1 MKTEHLITNG
11 NISNENA
18 RPSYLLIAIGGAG
31 KDSAQSAK
39 KQHQAAGN
47 PFAFYTLAIDTDPKD
62 FDAFDFPIDIAPT
75 RDAVSAMAANPQKYG
90 IACRAIIEQHGDLL
104 DYETLGHGARTTRLV
119 TQAAFELYEEQ
130 IIKGLQ
136 QAIYSLLRQG
146 QSQRIQPVVL
156 ASFGGGTGSAGVILL
171 QDFFMDPIKKRQ
183 ITLGLQPELVARPLL
198 FAIDPYAHALQQSS
212 DEASKR
218 ILANIYAT
226 RVELAEY
233 EKIGKDYQYCFHL
246 GLGND
251 AGAIFSTIEQVC
263 EANGVMVWEWMATY
277 AIFKSRAVDGLDFYK
292 KTCRYRGNDIP
303 ELHYPKDQIP
313 EYGEHIDEET
323 ADEKTTDGNNADAK
337 TTDEKEEDE
346 H

>member
-18 RPSYLLIAIGGAG
+18 RPAYLLIAIGGAG
-31 KDSAQSAK
+31 KDSAQSAE
-39 KQHQAAGN
+39 KQHQAAGS
-47 PFAFYTLAIDTDPKD
+47 PFAFYTVAIDTDPKD
-62 FDAFDFPIDIAPT
+62 FDAFDLAIDIAPT
-75 RDAVSAMAANPQKYG
+75 RNTVSAMAANPQKYG
-90 IACRAIIEQHGDLL
+90 IACRAIIEQHDDLL

-119 TQAAFELYEEQ
+119 TQAAFELYEGQ

-146 QSQRIQPVVL
+146 QSQRVQPVVL

-171 QDFFMDPIKKRQ
+171 QDFFIDTIKKRQ
-183 ITLGLQPELVARPLL
+183 ITLGLQPELVARPVL

-212 DEASKR
+212 DEASRR

-263 EANGVMVWEWMATY
+263 EANGVLVWEWMATY
-277 AIFKSRAVDGLDFYK
+277 TLFKGRAVDGLDFYK

-303 ELHYPKDQIP
+303 ELRYPKDQIP

-323 ADEKTTDGNNADAK
+323 TDEKTTG
-337 TTDEKEEDE
+337 EKEGDE

>member
-18 RPSYLLIAIGGAG
+18 RPAYLLIAIGGAG
-31 KDSAQSAK
+31 KDSAQSAE
-39 KQHQAAGN
+39 KQHQAAGS
-47 PFAFYTLAIDTDPKD
+47 PFAFYTVAIDTDPKD
-62 FDAFDFPIDIAPT
+62 FDAFDLAIDIAPT
-75 RDAVSAMAANPQKYG
+75 RNTVSAMAANPQKYG
-90 IACRAIIEQHGDLL
+90 IACRAIIEQHDDLL

-119 TQAAFELYEEQ
+119 TQAAFELYEGQ

-146 QSQRIQPVVL
+146 QSQRVQPVVL

-171 QDFFMDPIKKRQ
+171 QDFFIDTIKKRQ
-183 ITLGLQPELVARPLL
+183 ITLGLQPELVARPVL

-212 DEASKR
+212 DEASRR
-218 ILANIYAT
+218 ILANIYA
-226 RVELAEY
+226 
-233 EKIGKDYQYCFHL
+233 
-246 GLGND
+246 
-251 AGAIFSTIEQVC
+251 
-263 EANGVMVWEWMATY
+263 NGVLVWEWMATY
-277 AIFKSRAVDGLDFYK
+277 TLFKGRAVDGLDFYK

-303 ELHYPKDQIP
+303 ELRYPKDQIP

-323 ADEKTTDGNNADAK
+323 TDEKTTG
-337 TTDEKEEDE
+337 EKEGDE